1 LKFSLHR
8 DELKRQFPELKVTKE
23 YYEFNGTKKDN
34 KRSNTQNNS
43 LHLMFQQ
50 LSDEC
55 LDKGIEMRDIVRDEL
70 PIEVTPENI
79 KWLWKKLQKALLKTD
94 STTQLTKGGQIEL
107 VYRNFNKILIE
118 RTEGEIEMPPWPC
131 LKEMSKNIPKIDY
144 PENNLG
150 EITAF

>member
-8 DELKRQFPELKVTKE
+8 DELKKQFPELKVTKE

>member
-1 LKFSLHR
+1 MKFSLHR
-8 DELKRQFPELKVTKE
+8 DELKKQFPELKVTKE

>member
-1 LKFSLHR
+1 MKFSLHR
-8 DELKRQFPELKVTKE
+8 DELKKQFPELKVTKE
-23 YYEFNGTKKDN
+23 YYEFNGQKKDN

>member
-1 LKFSLHR
+1 MKFSLHR